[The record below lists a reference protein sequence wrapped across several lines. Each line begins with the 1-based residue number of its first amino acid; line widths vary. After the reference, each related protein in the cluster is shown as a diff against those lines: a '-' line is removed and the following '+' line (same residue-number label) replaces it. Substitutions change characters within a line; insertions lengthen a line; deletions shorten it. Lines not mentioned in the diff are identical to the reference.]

1 MKHSEKLTLLQMVLT
16 IVLQT
21 VLMTSMTVNPDMYWC
36 KNGDDSNDDCNDSDD
51 DYGKYDYAD
60 DEDIDIL
67 KW

>member
-1 MKHSEKLTLLQMVLT
+1 
-16 IVLQT
+16 
-21 VLMTSMTVNPDMYWC
+21 MTSMTVNPDMYWC
-36 KNGDDSNDDCNDSDD
+36 KNGDDSDDDCNDSDD